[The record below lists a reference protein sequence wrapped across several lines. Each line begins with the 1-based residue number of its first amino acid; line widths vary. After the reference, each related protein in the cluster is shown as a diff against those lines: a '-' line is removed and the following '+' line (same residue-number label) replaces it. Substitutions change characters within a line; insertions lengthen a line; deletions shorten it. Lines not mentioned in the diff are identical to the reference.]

1 MSSFLLSAKAD
12 DLENKILSLEHFDD
26 FEDDNF
32 EDFEDFEMD
41 SLESLYDESFENFR
55 KKGYSSAAANKA
67 ALGKVKVVKGTRAA
81 KAVQAR
87 KGYKSALINNVAPMG
102 IKGDVRAMLDIVVR
116 RNTHTINEV
125 LYVPLFGAVHK
136 ESLYNQ
142 IVNRYGGSAK
152 ITAITTQPDGNLRF
166 TYTSGILTD
175 TVDVICNQV
184 PYATFLA
191 ASAFDNF
198 QVFNSRYSLANP
210 AQLNQFSQ
218 IYSSVNKTL
227 FGQAIENQLTVNQFK
242 DPRQY
247 QNGIVDVRATMNFDL
262 NTALVVGTIDDAV
275 EFTLGLFVNS
285 FSSSARRN

>member
-87 KGYKSALINNVAPMG
+87 KGYKSALINNVTPMG
-102 IKGDVRAMLDIVVR
+102 IKGDVRAMLDIVIE
-116 RNTHTINEV
+116 RNTANIPGS
-125 LYVPLFGAVHK
+125 LPVPIFGGIHR
-136 ESLYNQ
+136 ESNYQQ
-142 IVNRYGGSAK
+142 IVSRYTAAR
-152 ITAITTQPDGNLRF
+152 ITSVTTTASGNLLL
-166 TYTSGILTD
+166 TYAQGVLTD
-175 TVDVICNQV
+175 TIEVRCNQV
-184 PYATFLA
+184 PYATFLE
-191 ASAFDNF
+191 ASKFDTF
-198 QVFNSRYSLANP
+198 TVFNSRYALANP
-210 AQLNQFSQ
+210 AQLSQFSE
-218 IYSSVNKTL
+218 IYASVNKTL

-242 DPRQY
+242 DPRQF
-247 QNGIVDVRATMNFDL
+247 QNGIVDVKAQMSFDKD
-262 NTALVVGTIDDAV
+262 TALVVGTIDQAV

-285 FSSSARRN
+285 FASGSRRV